1 MNVLKM
7 TSSGNGFPLK
17 PLPSAAAEM
26 APMEGI
32 NVHLELLKHGPSGCE
47 MGFVP
52 LKFAIYIWTN
62 LGPLKTYVQNTKALS
77 QKQPGRGLAALT
89 PSCSA
94 GERCRWSLKLQS

>member
-1 MNVLKM
+1 M

-62 LGPLKTYVQNTKALS
+62 LGPLKMYTKYQS
-77 QKQPGRGLAALT
+77 SVSEAAWERERR
-89 PSCSA
+89 A
-94 GERCRWSLKLQS
+94 GSPDPFLLCR